1 MTIRK
6 SQQKAVNKYIKENY
20 ERVNL
25 TVPKGKKEVI
35 KIHAEGR
42 GETVNGFINR
52 AIDEAIQRD
61 RPGTAES
68 SSGEA

>member
-1 MTIRK
+1 MGKK
-6 SQQKAVNKYIKENY
+6 STATKNKWNAENY
-20 ERVNL
+20 DRINL
-25 TVPKGKKEVI
+25 ITPKGKKEVI
-35 KIHAEGR
+35 KNHAEGR

>member
-25 TVPKGKKEVI
+25 TVPKGKKEAI
-35 KIHAEGR
+35 KNHAENR

-52 AIDEAIQRD
+52 AIDETMQRD